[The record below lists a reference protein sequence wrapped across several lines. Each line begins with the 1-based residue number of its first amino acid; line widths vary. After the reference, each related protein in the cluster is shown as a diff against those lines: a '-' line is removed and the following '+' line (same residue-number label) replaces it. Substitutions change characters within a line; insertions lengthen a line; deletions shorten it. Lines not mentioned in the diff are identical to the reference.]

1 MKLINRLG
9 ERYGRLLVTGRTVV
23 GSTGLWVC
31 MCDCGKTTLQ
41 PGGALGRGRVKSCG
55 CWNNEKSNKHGMART
70 KVYIAWQSMLQR
82 CENQKHRSYALYGG
96 RGIKVV
102 AEWHEFTQFYKDM
115 GEPPSKRHS
124 IDRIDC
130 DGDYS
135 KQNCRWATQKEQ
147 VGNQRRNIK
156 ITYLGKTMT
165 ATQWAE
171 ELAISRKTIYSRLDN
186 GWSPEAAL
194 STPVQQRSR

>member
-1 MKLINRLG
+1 MKLVNRIG

-23 GSTGLWVC
+23 GSSGFWVC
-31 MCDCGKTTLQ
+31 KCDCGNTTLQ

-55 CWNNEKSNKHGMART
+55 CWNNEKNNKHGMART